1 MKIIRFKSK
10 LKLFYTI
17 FVAAPKEW
25 QLPKKSEVLIYDAS
39 GAEVMAPYLKKYSVV
54 IMTVRGEA
62 INVPC
67 FLLAVVSLKFWK
79 GKPLAAYTENFIQA
93 VSPKVVITFIDNRES
108 FYGISKR
115 FSDVKTIFIQNGLT
129 VGDFF
134 DHLDKSDNYHVDHML
149 VFGVAFGRKYKSYI
163 TGSVLALGSLKNN
176 KVKKTNTIPDGSILF
191 ISQYRNKPK
200 NNSASHTDGNG
211 EPLYHHQYY
220 SSEVIALRFL
230 TKWCVENKKSLKIA
244 GMSRE
249 KTGPEIDYFEAI
261 LSGYEW
267 EYLPRTDQYSSY
279 KSVDAAEIVVSI
291 DSAMGIESIGR
302 GNKTAYF
309 SCRGVNFLN
318 ISRNFGWPADLSN
331 NGPFWTND
339 QDEIQFQRIMDYLNT
354 VSVEDWEE
362 TRQHYVSEL
371 IEFDPGNTRF
381 IALLDQLLP
390 RTESQSHAN

>member
-191 ISQYRNKPK
+191 ISQYRNIPK
-200 NNSASHTDGNG
+200 NN
-211 EPLYHHQYY
+211 EPLYIDSDGEPVYHEQFY
-220 SSEVIALRFL
+220 SAEVIALRFL
-230 TKWCVENKKSLKIA
+230 AKWTVKKKKSLKIA
-244 GMSRE
+244 GMSRD
-249 KTGPEIDYFEAI
+249 KTGQEIDFFETI
-261 LSGYEW
+261 LSGLPW
-267 EYLPRTDQYSSY
+267 EYLPRTDLYSSY
-279 KSVDAAEIVVSI
+279 KSIDAAEIVVNI
-291 DSAMGIESIGR
+291 DSAMGDESISR
-302 GNKTAYF
+302 GKKTASF
-309 SCRGVNFLN
+309 SCRRTNRQDNVYK
-318 ISRNFGWPADLSN
+318 FGWILDLPN

-339 QDEIQFQRIMDYLNT
+339 QNEIQFQRIMDYLNT
-354 VSVEDWEE
+354 VSAEDWEQ
-362 TRQHYVSEL
+362 TRHHYVSEL

-381 IALLDQLLP
+381 IALLKQLLP
-390 RTESQSHAN
+390 RTESQSTC